1 MSSTDVPDP
10 EALEEERDFLL
21 KSLDDLEAERES
33 GAIDDESYAELHDD
47 YTARAAAVIRTL
59 RDGVDTRPA
68 PLAPASPR
76 RRLAIIA
83 GIVVVAIVAGVALAG
98 ALGAR
103 LPGETA
109 SGNSRSADAASAA
122 RLGRTIKTLQAKVN
136 ASPDDYDA
144 RLALAHAYEAVG
156 DYRNALEQS
165 DAAITIDA
173 TRPEAHANAGRLLY
187 LASENIKDEGTR
199 DQFIAEANGAF
210 TAAVERDPEYSPA
223 YFFRAILELFATKQY
238 VRAQADLQL
247 YIIKAPNGPY
257 VDKAREAL
265 AQVTAALA
273 TTSTTVPTSP

>member
-10 EALEEERDFLL
+10 QVLEEERDFLL

-33 GAIDDESYAELHDD
+33 GAIDDESYAELRDD

-59 RDGVDTRPA
+59 RDGVDSRPA
-68 PLAPASPR
+68 PAASASPR

-83 GIVVVAIVAGVALAG
+83 GIVVVAIVAGVGLAG

-109 SGNSRSADAASAA
+109 SGNTRSEDEATAA

-136 ASPDDYDA
+136 ANPDDYDA

-187 LASENIKDEGTR
+187 LAVREHQGRGDARSVHRRSERRVHRGRRTRSRVLACVFLPRHPRAVRDEAVHPRASRPTAVHHQGT
-199 DQFIAEANGAF
+199 
-210 TAAVERDPEYSPA
+210 ERS
-223 YFFRAILELFATKQY
+223 
-238 VRAQADLQL
+238 VRGQ
-247 YIIKAPNGPY
+247 G
-257 VDKAREAL
+257 
-265 AQVTAALA
+265 T
-273 TTSTTVPTSP
+273 